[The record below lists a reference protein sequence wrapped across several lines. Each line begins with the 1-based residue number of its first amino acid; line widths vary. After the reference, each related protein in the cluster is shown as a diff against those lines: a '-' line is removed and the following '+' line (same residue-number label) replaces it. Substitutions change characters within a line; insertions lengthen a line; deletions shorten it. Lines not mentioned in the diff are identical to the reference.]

1 MTSTASTE
9 TLALDRSRNSS
20 WVDREA
26 YPFRSRWLAL
36 PEGRLH
42 YVDEGSGRRARTTRS
57 CSSTARRPGRSST
70 ATSSPGCALAVG

>member
-1 MTSTASTE
+1 MASTTSTE
-9 TLALDRSRNSS
+9 TLAMDRSHTSS

-42 YVDEGSGRRARTTRS
+42 YVDEGGDGQPTSRS
-57 CSSTARRPGRSST
+57 CSSTARRPGPSST
-70 ATSSPGCALAVG
+70 ATSSPGCARAAA

>member
-9 TLALDRSRNSS
+9 TLALDRSGSSS

-42 YVDEGSGRRARTTRS
+42 YVDEGSGGDPAIRS
-57 CSSTARRPGRSST
+57 CSCTARRPGRSST
-70 ATSSPGCALAVG
+70 ATSSPGCARAAA